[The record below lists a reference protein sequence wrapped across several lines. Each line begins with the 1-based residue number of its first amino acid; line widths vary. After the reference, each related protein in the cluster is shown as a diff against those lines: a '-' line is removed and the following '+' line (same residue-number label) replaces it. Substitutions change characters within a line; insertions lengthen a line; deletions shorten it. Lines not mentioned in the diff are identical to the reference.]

1 MMVTVH
7 QLFKSWFTQTAKKD
21 CVSLKKVQR
30 VGFRG
35 SSDRHGIKYPNSLL
49 CFQCYV
55 YISV

>member
-35 SSDRHGIKYPNSLL
+35 I
-49 CFQCYV
+49 F
-55 YISV
+55 